1 MNVYEMEGFLRGKC
15 LPGDLKVNESNAE
28 YLVRKLRAVSELQ
41 GEVTALV
48 ATLGKSR
55 EVSGCPEG
63 IDLQDWVKKLAAE
76 NLAQKNRTQQLI
88 DIINNA
94 DNAYCMCGDAM
105 KNHTYGGC
113 GHPTGMFDYHYGKWL
128 EHGNETTATDRIVAG
143 IKADGVEEFAAYKR
157 AITEEWACKGGH
169 SSLLKEA
176 ESAEIFAK
184 QLREGAD
191 K

>member
-1 MNVYEMEGFLRGKC
+1 MNVFEMEGFLRGKC

-63 IDLQDWVKKLAAE
+63 IDLQDWVKQMAAE
-76 NLAQKNRTQQLI
+76 NLAMKQAI
-88 DIINNA
+88 DQHR
-94 DNAYCMCGDAM
+94 CGFVV
-105 KNHTYGGC
+105 C
-113 GHPTGMFDYHYGKWL
+113 PSCSL
-128 EHGNETTATDRIVAG
+128 EISSSTDDVCYVLDGTPATDRIVAG
-143 IKADGVEEFAAYKR
+143 IKADGVEEWVSSR
-157 AITEEWACKGGH
+157 GGRWNGTTEEA
-169 SSLLKEA
+169 LK
-176 ESAEIFAK
+176 FAK
-184 QLREGAD
+184 KLREGAD

>member
-15 LPGDLKVNESNAE
+15 LLGDLKVNESNAE

-76 NLAQKNRTQQLI
+76 NLAIK
-88 DIINNA
+88 
-94 DNAYCMCGDAM
+94 AM
-105 KNHTYGGC
+105 NDCLSEELRGYESDGAFEGPKMHLLWWQVEF
-113 GHPTGMFDYHYGKWL
+113 P
-128 EHGNETTATDRIVAG
+128 ATERIVAE
-143 IKADGVEEFAAYKR
+143 AEARGVEK
-157 AITEEWACKGGH
+157 AINFIVQTITPNHETI
-169 SSLLKEA
+169 LKELA
-176 ESAEIFAK
+176 Q
-184 QLREGAD
+184 QLREGD